1 MSLTLTVLRCPDN
14 VAPGTRQIAGGEF
27 TIGRGPESDWV
38 LPDPERHLSKRH
50 CILAFRSGRWQL
62 ADVSTNGTYL
72 NRDAEPI
79 GRGGVRDLENGDRLR
94 LGEYEI
100 EVRIEDVDAHGER
113 DFSDQR
119 SRTRGSENP
128 FDDDPLI
135 STHHHAAPYEPRSV
149 SLPSD
154 FDRLA
159 PDIEMKGLAEPVQ
172 SDHSPSIED
181 VFRPPR
187 APASLLPA
195 DWDTDFTRGSSPP
208 PQPMSDHQSAAAQRP
223 TPPPRRPEPPAV
235 APPVHASPNED
246 GGLLEAFLRGAGLL
260 DARPDDPFA
269 TMEALGRAFR
279 AMVSGLRQALI
290 ARAAMKG
297 EFRIEQTLIRARG
310 NNPLK
315 FAAGDDDA
323 LGALLGVG
331 RRTDMAPAEAVAD
344 ALRGLR
350 EHELASLAAMQSAAR
365 SLLTSL
371 DPARLRG
378 RAEQSGVPLLAS
390 VQKARAW
397 DAFEALYSRTV
408 LALSDDFDSV
418 FGRAFARA
426 YEQALSEMDESD
438 PNERPAQSG
447 RTRHE

>member
-14 VAPGTRQIAGGEF
+14 AAPETRQISVGEF
-27 TIGRGPESDWV
+27 TIGRGPESDWI

-72 NRDAEPI
+72 NRDAEAI
-79 GRGGVRDLENGDRLR
+79 GRGVVRDLDNGDRLHV
-94 LGEYEI
+94 GEYEI
-100 EVRIEDVDAHGER
+100 EVRIEYSDAGSAR
-113 DFSDQR
+113 DFGDQR
-119 SRTRGSENP
+119 VGGREVENP

-135 STHHHAAPYEPRSV
+135 PLHQHGAPYEPRSA
-149 SLPSD
+149 SLPND
-154 FDRLA
+154 FDPFA
-159 PDIEMKGLAEPVQ
+159 PDVETQGLAEPVQ

-195 DWDTDFTRGSSPP
+195 DWDTDFAPGPSQP
-208 PQPMSDHQSAAAQRP
+208 PQPSSDHEPPAPKLS

-235 APPVHASPNED
+235 APPVQPPSGQD
-246 GGLLEAFLRGAGLL
+246 RGLLEAFLRGAGLP
-260 DARPDDPFA
+260 DAHPDDPLA

-279 AMVSGLRQALI
+279 ATVSGLRQALI
-290 ARAAMKG
+290 ARAAIKG

-323 LGALLGVG
+323 LGAVLGVG

-365 SLLTSL
+365 SLLASL

-397 DAFEALYSRTV
+397 DAFEALYSKTV
-408 LALSDDFDSV
+408 LALADDFDSV

-426 YEQALSEMDESD
+426 YEQALCEMEDRD
-438 PNERPAQSG
+438 PNERTARGS

>member
-14 VAPGTRQIAGGEF
+14 VAPETRHVAGGEF
-27 TIGRGPESDWV
+27 TIGRAPECDWI
-38 LPDPERHLSKRH
+38 LPDPDRHLSKRH

-79 GRGGVRDLENGDRLR
+79 GRGGVRDLDSGDRLR
-94 LGEYEI
+94 FGAYEI
-100 EVRIEDVDAHGER
+100 EIRIDQSDAGSARAAVE
-113 DFSDQR
+113 
-119 SRTRGSENP
+119 SRPRAGGRENP

-135 STHHHAAPYEPRSV
+135 SPHDRAAPFDAHNA

-154 FDRLA
+154 FDSLG
-159 PDIEMKGLAEPVQ
+159 PDLEARDFVEPVQ
-172 SDHSPSIED
+172 ADHSPSIED
-181 VFRPPR
+181 AFRPPR
-187 APASLLPA
+187 SPPALLPD
-195 DWDTDFTRGSSPP
+195 DWDAEFTPRPSATPQRASHQQQESQQRSP
-208 PQPMSDHQSAAAQRP
+208 PQPRIEP
-223 TPPPRRPEPPAV
+223 TPA
-235 APPVHASPNED
+235 APPVRAPSED
-246 GGLLEAFLRGAGLL
+246 HGLLDAFLRGAGLP
-260 DARPDDPFA
+260 DARPDDPVA
-269 TMEALGRAFR
+269 MMEALGRAFR
-279 AMVSGLRQALI
+279 ATVAGLRETLI
-290 ARAAMKG
+290 ARAAIKG

-344 ALRGLR
+344 ALRSLR

-365 SLLTSL
+365 SLLASL
-371 DPARLRG
+371 NPALVRG

-397 DAFEALYSRTV
+397 DAFEALYARTV

-426 YEQALSEMDESD
+426 YEQALCEMED
-438 PNERPAQSG
+438 NEADARPVRG
-447 RTRHE
+447 RRGGRE